1 MTTTQEGRTL
11 TEVETRSAES
21 VERQSGHLENVAL
34 FLGAGGLVVG
44 VTVGLVVLKDFTA
57 FQGSG
62 WVNVSSISDI
72 ASGIVAGVVFVVT
85 WLWFVHPSWYRG
97 AGVLRRAVH
106 TVGLT
111 LLVGSLTFFL
121 MRAFNRVIDAA
132 FIGLRF
138 DVWSGTAFIALACGV
153 SAYFA
158 ASVAARLTLESL
170 SVVVSAFLVMGAMM
184 SAVNTS
190 DQFWWQVHFSSLG
203 MAPGLAGFTF
213 NYTLIL
219 TGVVIATIADFLAY
233 DMRSWLD
240 VTDQGRWKS
249 RVVSVGL
256 MVMGIALG
264 GIGLIPVN
272 LSHAGHLFTTYVAV
286 GAFFALALV
295 APVILRGIPWGFR
308 VASLLIVVFVAL
320 LAYLFKGV
328 RYLGTTGFEMLAVST
343 VLVWMVLFIRTM
355 AAVSRDAPKE
365 AEATSEKSTERTP
378 EGNLVAP
385 RRVFSI

>member
-1 MTTTQEGRTL
+1 MTQEGRTL
-11 TEVETRSAES
+11 TEVETRDVES
-21 VERQSGHLENVAL
+21 VERHSGHLENVAL

-44 VTVGLVVLKDFTA
+44 ATVGLVVLKDFTA

-62 WVNVSSISDI
+62 WSSVSSISDI
-72 ASGIVAGVVFVVT
+72 TSGVVAGVVFLLS

-97 AGVLRRAVH
+97 AGVVRRAVH

-111 LLVGSLTFFL
+111 LLVGSLTFL
-121 MRAFNRVIDAA
+121 MMRAFNRVVDAA

-138 DVWSGTAFIALACGV
+138 DVWSGTTFIALACGV

-158 ASVAARLTLESL
+158 ASIAARLTLESL

-184 SAVNTS
+184 SAVNAS

-203 MAPGLAGFTF
+203 MASGLAGFTF

-219 TGVVIATIADFLAY
+219 TGVVIATMADILAF
-233 DMRSWLD
+233 DMRRWLAA
-240 VTDQGRWKS
+240 TGQGRWKS
-249 RVVSVGL
+249 SVVSIGL
-256 MVMGIALG
+256 MIMGLALG

-272 LSHAGHLFTTYVAV
+272 VSHGGHLFTTYVAV

-308 VASLLIVVFVAL
+308 VASLLVVVFVAML
-320 LAYLFKGV
+320 GYLFKGV

-355 AAVSRDAPKE
+355 AAVSKDALME

-378 EGNLVAP
+378 NGDVVVP
-385 RRVFSI
+385 KRVLST

>member
-1 MTTTQEGRTL
+1 M

-21 VERQSGHLENVAL
+21 VERHSGHLENVAL
-34 FLGAGGLVVG
+34 FLGAGGLAVG
-44 VTVGLVVLKDFTA
+44 ATVGLVLLKDFTA

-72 ASGIVAGVVFVVT
+72 ASGIVAGVVFLLF
-85 WLWFVHPSWYRG
+85 WLWFVHPSWYQG

-138 DVWSGTAFIALACGV
+138 DVWSGSAFIALACGV

-184 SAVNTS
+184 SAVNAS
-190 DQFWWQVHFSSLG
+190 DQYWWQVHFSSLG

-233 DMRSWLD
+233 DMRRWLA

-249 RVVSVGL
+249 HVVSVGL
-256 MVMGIALG
+256 MMMGIALG

-272 LSHAGHLFTTYVAV
+272 ISHAGHLFTTYVAV

-295 APVILRGIPWGFR
+295 APMILRGIPWGFR
-308 VASLLIVVFVAL
+308 VASLLIVAFVAL

-355 AAVSRDAPKE
+355 AAVSRDAPTE
-365 AEATSEKSTERTP
+365 AEAASEKSTERTP
-378 EGNLVAP
+378 DEDIGVAGQ
-385 RRVFSI
+385 VFSI